1 MFVRCI
7 ENDHMKRMFFF
18 LFSAF
23 LCLDGITQKTI
34 NDPNVE
40 VRKAS
45 GFHAIEVSS
54 GIDLY
59 VSHGD
64 EAVAVSAKEA
74 GVRDRIR
81 VEVRNGVLKIWFDWK
96 EGLRLSMNNN
106 GLKAYVSY
114 KTLDK
119 LTASGGSDV
128 SVEGTIEAGKL
139 VINLSG
145 GSDFKGKVDV
155 STLDINQSGGSDM
168 NISGRAENLNISAS
182 GGSDFD
188 GYDLVSDGCTISASG
203 GSDVTITVNKVLD
216 AEASGASD
224 ISWKGSAT
232 VKKARASGSG
242 SVSHRS

>member
-1 MFVRCI
+1 
-7 ENDHMKRMFFF
+7 MKRLFFF
-18 LFSAF
+18 LFSAI
-23 LCLDGITQKTI
+23 LCLAGFAQKTI
-34 NDPNVE
+34 NDPNVQ

-54 GIDLY
+54 GINLY

-64 EAVAVSAKEA
+64 EAVAVSAKDA
-74 GVRDRIR
+74 SVRDRIR
-81 VEVRNGVLKIWFDWK
+81 VEVRDGVLKIWLDWK

-106 GLKAYVSY
+106 SLKAYVSY

-128 SVEGTIEAGKL
+128 SVEGTLESGNL
-139 VINLSG
+139 VINISG
-145 GSDFKGKVDV
+145 GSDFSGKVDA
-155 STLDINQSGGSDM
+155 SKLTINQSGGSDI
-168 NISGRAENLNISAS
+168 NISGRAENLEISAS

-188 GYDLVSDGCTISASG
+188 GYDLVSDGCIIKASG
-203 GSDVTITVNKVLD
+203 GSDVSITVNKVLD

-232 VKKARASGSG
+232 VTKAKASGSG